1 MEDAISL
8 KGLLKIGE
16 VADRSGLSLRTI
28 RYYEEVELV
37 VPETRTD
44 GGFRLYT
51 DEDLERLLLIRRM
64 KPLGFSL
71 EEMMRLLEVTNALDA
86 AGPDDD
92 TASLRADLAAFVAD
106 AEERRRRLAEHL
118 AMADEFL
125 DRLRAR

>member
-1 MEDAISL
+1 MTRPAGPATMQIGELAERTGMSHRTLRHYDET
-8 KGLLKIGE
+8 GLLRPSG
-16 VADRSGLSLRTI
+16 RS
-28 RYYEEVELV
+28 
-37 VPETRTD
+37 D

-51 DEDLERLLLIRRM
+51 ADDLERLLLIRRM

-71 EEMMRLLEVTNALDA
+71 EEMVRLLEVTDALDA

-92 TASLRADLAAFVAD
+92 IASLRADLAAFVAD

-125 DRLRAR
+125 NRLRAR